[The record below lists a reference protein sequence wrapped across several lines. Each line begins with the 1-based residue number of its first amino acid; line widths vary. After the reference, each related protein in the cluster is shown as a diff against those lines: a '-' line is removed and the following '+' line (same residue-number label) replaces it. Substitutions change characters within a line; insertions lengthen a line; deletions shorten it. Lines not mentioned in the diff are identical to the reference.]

1 MAPFTVSSNH
11 VSLDQ
16 QAKDALDW
24 LRLYRP
30 DAYVE
35 VRKHFPENI
44 IFSGSWFDTE
54 RMEVDPE
61 WGSWL
66 VDAIEET
73 GVIFWED
80 GEPWTT
86 EGAIHEC

>member
-16 QAKDALDW
+16 KAKDALDW
-24 LRLYRP
+24 LTLYRP
-30 DAYVE
+30 DAHVE